1 MVCSMTLL
9 SVVSDA
15 LGEGFLGSFEM
26 GWAVAWIGTYLPS
39 SPVQCSAIRFC
50 GRGSGRGYWMH
61 ACLQYCTCM
70 RMLVDACGCECQC
83 VSLQW

>member
-26 GWAVAWIGTYLPS
+26 GWAVAWIGKYLQIS
-39 SPVQCSAIRFC
+39 ALQCSAIRFR
-50 GRGSGRGYWMH
+50 GRGPGRGYWTH

-70 RMLVDACGCECQC
+70 HVHVDMG
-83 VSLQW
+83 VNTNV